1 MRKEEDKIDKLGKS
15 ISKLSQAV
23 KAGFSAVDKKFDG
36 VDKRFDGVDKRFE
49 DVDKRFDVVDKR
61 FDGVD
66 KKFGEVDGRFN
77 GIDQRLNNH
86 DKRFSNIDKSFKDT
100 NKLIGD
106 LAAST
111 AIGFEKMQKYSDN
124 RFEMVDIALL
134 ELRKDARWTR
144 DVLDKHAGWNL
155 TLDQE
160 RIFTISRIDRLE
172 GEINKVK
179 AKIGVK

>member
-1 MRKEEDKIDKLGKS
+1 MKKEEDKIDKLEKS
-15 ISKLSQAV
+15 IVKLSKAV
-23 KAGFSAVDKKFDG
+23 KAGFSAVDK
-36 VDKRFDGVDKRFE
+36 RFE
-49 DVDKRFDVVDKR
+49 GVDKRFDVVDKR

-66 KKFGEVDGRFN
+66 KKFDDV
-77 GIDQRLNNH
+77 
-86 DKRFSNIDKSFKDT
+86 DKS
-100 NKLIGD
+100 IGD

-111 AIGFEKMQKYSDN
+111 AVGFEKMHKYVDN

>member
-1 MRKEEDKIDKLGKS
+1 MAKKEEDKIDKLEKS
-15 ISKLSQAV
+15 ISKLS
-23 KAGFSAVDKKFDG
+23 KAMKVGFSAVDKKFEG
-36 VDKRFDGVDKRFE
+36 VS
-49 DVDKRFDVVDKR
+49 KR

-66 KKFGEVDGRFN
+66 KKFDDV
-77 GIDQRLNNH
+77 
-86 DKRFSNIDKSFKDT
+86 SKS
-100 NKLIGD
+100 IGD

-111 AIGFEKMQKYSDN
+111 AVGFEKMHKYVDN

-134 ELRKDARWTR
+134 ELRKDVSWSR
-144 DVLDKHAGWNL
+144 DVIEKHAGWNL

-172 GEINKVK
+172 KEINKVK

>member
-1 MRKEEDKIDKLGKS
+1 MKKEEDKIDKLEKS
-15 ISKLSQAV
+15 IVKLSKAV
-23 KAGFSAVDKKFDG
+23 KAGFSAVDK
-36 VDKRFDGVDKRFE
+36 RFE
-49 DVDKRFDVVDKR
+49 GVDKRFDVVDKR

-66 KKFGEVDGRFN
+66 KKFDDV
-77 GIDQRLNNH
+77 
-86 DKRFSNIDKSFKDT
+86 DKS
-100 NKLIGD
+100 IGD

-111 AIGFEKMQKYSDN
+111 AVGFEKMHKYVDN

-160 RIFTISRIDRLE
+160 RIFIVHRTDRIESDVELIKKRL
-172 GEINKVK
+172 KT
-179 AKIGVK
+179 A